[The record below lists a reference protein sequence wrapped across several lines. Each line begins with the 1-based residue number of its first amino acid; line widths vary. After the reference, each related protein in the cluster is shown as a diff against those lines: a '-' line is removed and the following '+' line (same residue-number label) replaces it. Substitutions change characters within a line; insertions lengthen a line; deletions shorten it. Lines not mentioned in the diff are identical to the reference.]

1 MEKQNPTNLD
11 DFTNDL
17 TGEMLSDVADR
28 FFGER
33 VEIDH
38 MQETLDRYIQLL
50 QQDAEKLLE
59 KLAVL
64 DILLLHETG
73 RQSFF
78 DEIGIDRSAF
88 SCPDQPRSAILPTI
102 PKAWTQKQRYVRLA
116 LQAYDTF
123 QTACETYQHGGS
135 DIKHDPTDESQPAAC
150 VDMIFEMAEL
160 INKKIKHAN
169 NSMTSEC
176 TLQFVRSLDF
186 QASEAE
192 NFTGVIPGRYA
203 SGITETLCYLPVDI
217 THLPIVSYPV
227 PPRIDR
233 VKNRLIQFWSRF
245 YAENK
250 QAVQHLLQSMPA
262 IPAKQGFK
270 G

>member
-38 MQETLDRYIQLL
+38 MQETLDRYIQQL
-50 QQDAEKLLE
+50 QQDDEKLLE

-102 PKAWTQKQRYVRLA
+102 PKAWTQKQQYVRLA

-123 QTACETYQHGGS
+123 QTACETYQRGGS
-135 DIKHDPTDESQPAAC
+135 DINHDPTDESQPAAC
-150 VDMIFEMAEL
+150 VDMIFEMAEI
-160 INKKIKHAN
+160 INEKIKHAN
-169 NSMTSEC
+169 NSMASEC

-227 PPRIDR
+227 PPRLDGIR
-233 VKNRLIQFWSRF
+233 GQLSRFLSGF

-250 QAVQHLLQSMPA
+250 MIIRRLLQATTS
-262 IPAKQGFK
+262 IPAKQGS
-270 G
+270 